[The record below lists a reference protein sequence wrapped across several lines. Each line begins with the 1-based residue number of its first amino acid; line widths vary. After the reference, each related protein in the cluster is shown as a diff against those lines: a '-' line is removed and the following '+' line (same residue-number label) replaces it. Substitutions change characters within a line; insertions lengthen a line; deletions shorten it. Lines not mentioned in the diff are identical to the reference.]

1 MAASR
6 LSDSQ
11 KSELVE
17 RYRAGDAT
25 ASLANAY
32 GCSPNTV
39 TRTVKTLLSETDYAA
54 VKASR
59 AQRGAISKTLSAVGE
74 APVKDPSESSSSRLT
89 SPEEVKLAEAPLEER
104 QVDQLALDDEAAG
117 VLALDDADDF
127 GDDSEEDSSE
137 DDHLEADMGE
147 LPGSEVFRELVP
159 LGADSVVFSD
169 RPTVKCEPLLPG
181 LLPSSVYMLVDKTV
195 ELDARPLKEFSELGL
210 LADDDQDRRA
220 LCLFSNPRS
229 AKRQCGRSQR
239 VIKVPDTSVF
249 ELTTS
254 YLLAR
259 GITRLVLEGS
269 LIALDAQAPAI

>member
-25 ASLANAY
+25 ASLAKAY

-39 TRTVKTLLSETDYAA
+39 TRTVKTLLSEKDYVA

-59 AQRGAISKTLSAVGE
+59 AQRGAISKPLSTVGE
-74 APVKDPSESSSSRLT
+74 ATVNDPSESSSSTLN
-89 SPEEVKLAEAPLEER
+89 SLDEVKLEEGK
-104 QVDQLALDDEAAG
+104 VDELALDDEAAG

-127 GDDSEEDSSE
+127 GHDPEDDSSE
-137 DDHLEADMGE
+137 DDHLEADMGD
-147 LPGSEVFRELVP
+147 LPESEVFRELVP
-159 LGADSVVFSD
+159 LVADSVAFND
-169 RPTVKCEPLLPG
+169 RPTVQCEPLLPG

-210 LADDDQDRRA
+210 LADEDQDRRA
-220 LCLFSNPRS
+220 LCLFANPRS

-269 LIALDAQAPAI
+269 LIALDAQAPSI

>member
-25 ASLANAY
+25 ASLAKAY

-59 AQRGAISKTLSAVGE
+59 AQRGAISKTLSAVEE
-74 APVKDPSESSSSRLT
+74 APVKDPSESSSSTLN
-89 SPEEVKLAEAPLEER
+89 SLDEVKLEEGK
-104 QVDQLALDDEAAG
+104 VDELALDDEAAG

-127 GDDSEEDSSE
+127 GHDPEEDSSE
-137 DDHLEADMGE
+137 DDHLEADMGD
-147 LPGSEVFRELVP
+147 LPESEVFRELVP
-159 LGADSVVFSD
+159 LVADSVAFND
-169 RPTVKCEPLLPG
+169 RPTVQCEPLLPG

-220 LCLFSNPRS
+220 LCLFANPRS

-269 LIALDAQAPAI
+269 LIALDSQAPSI

>member
-25 ASLANAY
+25 ASLAKAY

-39 TRTVKTLLSETDYAA
+39 TRTVKTLLSEKDYVA
-54 VKASR
+54 VKVSR
-59 AQRGAISKTLSAVGE
+59 ARRGAISKTLSAVGE
-74 APVKDPSESSSSRLT
+74 ATVKDQSESSSSKLN
-89 SPEEVKLAEAPLEER
+89 SLDEVKLEEGK
-104 QVDQLALDDEAAG
+104 VDELALDDEAAG

-127 GDDSEEDSSE
+127 GHDPEEDSSE
-137 DDHLEADMGE
+137 DDDLEADMGD

-159 LGADSVVFSD
+159 LVADSVAFTD
-169 RPTVKCEPLLPG
+169 RPKVQCEPLLPG

-195 ELDARPLKEFSELGL
+195 ELDARPLKEFPELGL
-210 LADDDQDRRA
+210 LAEADQDRQA
-220 LCLFSNPRS
+220 ICLFANPRS
-229 AKRQCGRSQR
+229 ANKCKGRSQR

-269 LIALDAQAPAI
+269 LIALDAQAP

>member
-1 MAASR
+1 MHPMAASR

-25 ASLANAY
+25 ASLAKAY

-39 TRTVKTLLSETDYAA
+39 TRTVKTLLSEKDYVA

-74 APVKDPSESSSSRLT
+74 TTVNDPSESSSSTLN
-89 SPEEVKLAEAPLEER
+89 SLDEVKLEEGK
-104 QVDQLALDDEAAG
+104 VDELALDDEAAG

-127 GDDSEEDSSE
+127 GHDPEEDSSE
-137 DDHLEADMGE
+137 DDHLEADMGD
-147 LPGSEVFRELVP
+147 LPESEVFRELVP
-159 LGADSVVFSD
+159 LVADSVAFND
-169 RPTVKCEPLLPG
+169 RPTVQCEPLLPG

-220 LCLFSNPRS
+220 LCLFANPRS

-269 LIALDAQAPAI
+269 LIALDSQAPSI

>member
-1 MAASR
+1 MHPMAASR

-25 ASLANAY
+25 ASLAKAY

-39 TRTVKTLLSETDYAA
+39 TRTVKTLLSETDYAE

-59 AQRGAISKTLSAVGE
+59 AQRGAISKTLSVVEE
-74 APVKDPSESSSSRLT
+74 APVKDPSESSSSTLN
-89 SPEEVKLAEAPLEER
+89 SLDEVKLEEGK
-104 QVDQLALDDEAAG
+104 VDELALDDEAAG

-127 GDDSEEDSSE
+127 GHDPEEDSSE
-137 DDHLEADMGE
+137 DDHLEADMGD
-147 LPGSEVFRELVP
+147 LPESEVFRELVP
-159 LGADSVVFSD
+159 LVADSVAFND
-169 RPTVKCEPLLPG
+169 RPTVQCEPLLPG

-220 LCLFSNPRS
+220 LCLFANPRS

-269 LIALDAQAPAI
+269 LIALNAQAPSI

>member
-25 ASLANAY
+25 ASLAKAY

-59 AQRGAISKTLSAVGE
+59 AQRGAISKTLSAVE
-74 APVKDPSESSSSRLT
+74 EVPVKDPSESSSSTLN
-89 SPEEVKLAEAPLEER
+89 SLDEVKLEEGK
-104 QVDQLALDDEAAG
+104 VDELALDDEAAG

-127 GDDSEEDSSE
+127 GDDLEEDSSE
-137 DDHLEADMGE
+137 DDPLEADMGD
-147 LPGSEVFRELVP
+147 LPESEVFRELVP
-159 LGADSVVFSD
+159 LVADSVAFNN
-169 RPTVKCEPLLPG
+169 RPTVQCQPLLPG

-220 LCLFSNPRS
+220 LCLFANPRS

-269 LIALDAQAPAI
+269 LIALDAQAPSI

>member
-6 LSDSQ
+6 LSDSE
-11 KSELVE
+11 KSVLVE

-25 ASLANAY
+25 VSLAKAY

-39 TRTVKTLLSETDYAA
+39 TRTVKTLLSEKDYVA

-59 AQRGAISKTLSAVGE
+59 SQRGAISKTLSAVGE
-74 APVKDPSESSSSRLT
+74 ATVNDPSESSSSTLN
-89 SPEEVKLAEAPLEER
+89 SLDEMKLEEGK
-104 QVDQLALDDEAAG
+104 VDELALDDEAAG

-127 GDDSEEDSSE
+127 GHDPEEDSSE
-137 DDHLEADMGE
+137 DDHLEADMGD
-147 LPGSEVFRELVP
+147 LPESEVFRELVP
-159 LGADSVVFSD
+159 LVADSVVFSD
-169 RPTVKCEPLLPG
+169 RPKVKCEPLLPG

-220 LCLFSNPRS
+220 LCLFANPRS

-269 LIALDAQAPAI
+269 LIALDAQAPSI

>member
-25 ASLANAY
+25 ASLAKAY

-39 TRTVKTLLSETDYAA
+39 TRTVKTLLSEKDYVA

-59 AQRGAISKTLSAVGE
+59 AQRGAIPKPFSNVE
-74 APVKDPSESSSSRLT
+74 AASVKDQSASSSTTLT
-89 SPEEVKLAEAPLEER
+89 SPEEMKLEDGN
-104 QVDQLALDDEAAG
+104 VDELALDDEAAG

-127 GDDSEEDSSE
+127 GHDPEEDSSE
-137 DDHLEADMGE
+137 DDHLEADMGD
-147 LPGSEVFRELVP
+147 LPESEVFRELVP
-159 LGADSVVFSD
+159 LVTDSVDFSD
-169 RPTVKCEPLLPG
+169 RPTVQCEPLLPG

-195 ELDARPLKEFSELGL
+195 ELDARPLKEFSELGV
-210 LADDDQDRRA
+210 LANDDQERRA
-220 LCLFSNPRS
+220 LCLFANPRS

-269 LIALDAQAPAI
+269 LIALDAPAPSV

>member
-1 MAASR
+1 MHPMAASR

-25 ASLANAY
+25 ASLAKAY

-39 TRTVKTLLSETDYAA
+39 TRTVKTLLSEKDYVA

-59 AQRGAISKTLSAVGE
+59 AQRGAISKTLSAVEE
-74 APVKDPSESSSSRLT
+74 APVKDPSESSSSTLN
-89 SPEEVKLAEAPLEER
+89 SLDEVKLEEGK
-104 QVDQLALDDEAAG
+104 VDELALDDEAAG

-127 GDDSEEDSSE
+127 GDDLEEDSSE
-137 DDHLEADMGE
+137 DDPLEADMGD
-147 LPGSEVFRELVP
+147 LPESEVFRELVP
-159 LGADSVVFSD
+159 LVADSVAFNN
-169 RPTVKCEPLLPG
+169 RPTVQCQPLLPG

-220 LCLFSNPRS
+220 LCLFANPRS

-269 LIALDAQAPAI
+269 LIALDSQAPSI

>member
-1 MAASR
+1 MHPMAASR

-25 ASLANAY
+25 ASLAKAY

-59 AQRGAISKTLSAVGE
+59 AQRGAISKTLSVVEE
-74 APVKDPSESSSSRLT
+74 APVKDPSEPSSSTLNSLD
-89 SPEEVKLAEAPLEER
+89 EVKLEEGK
-104 QVDQLALDDEAAG
+104 VDELALDDEAAG

-127 GDDSEEDSSE
+127 GDDLEEDSSE
-137 DDHLEADMGE
+137 DDLEADMGD
-147 LPGSEVFRELVP
+147 LPESEVFRELVP
-159 LGADSVVFSD
+159 LVADSVAFND
-169 RPTVKCEPLLPG
+169 RPTVQCEPLLPG

-210 LADDDQDRRA
+210 LADDDKDRRA
-220 LCLFSNPRS
+220 LCLFANPRS

-269 LIALDAQAPAI
+269 LIALDAQAPSI

>member
-1 MAASR
+1 MHPMAASR

-25 ASLANAY
+25 ASLAKAY

-39 TRTVKTLLSETDYAA
+39 TRTVKTLLSEKDYVA

-74 APVKDPSESSSSRLT
+74 ATTINDPSESSSSTLN
-89 SPEEVKLAEAPLEER
+89 SLDEVKLEEGK
-104 QVDQLALDDEAAG
+104 VDELALDDEAAG

-127 GDDSEEDSSE
+127 GHDAEEDSSE
-137 DDHLEADMGE
+137 DDHLEADMGD
-147 LPGSEVFRELVP
+147 LPESEVFRELVP
-159 LGADSVVFSD
+159 LVADSVAFND
-169 RPTVKCEPLLPG
+169 RPTVQCEPLLPG

-220 LCLFSNPRS
+220 LCLFANPRS

-269 LIALDAQAPAI
+269 LIALDAQAPSS

>member
-25 ASLANAY
+25 ASLAKAY

-39 TRTVKTLLSETDYAA
+39 TRTVKTLLSEKDYVA

-74 APVKDPSESSSSRLT
+74 APVKDPSESSSSTLN
-89 SPEEVKLAEAPLEER
+89 SLDEVKLEEGK
-104 QVDQLALDDEAAG
+104 VDELALDDEAAG

-127 GDDSEEDSSE
+127 GDDPEEDSSE
-137 DDHLEADMGE
+137 DDHLEADMGD
-147 LPGSEVFRELVP
+147 LPESEVFRELVP
-159 LGADSVVFSD
+159 LVADSVAFND
-169 RPTVKCEPLLPG
+169 RPTVQCEPLLPG

-220 LCLFSNPRS
+220 LCLFANPRS

-269 LIALDAQAPAI
+269 LIALDAQAPSI

>member
-1 MAASR
+1 MHPMAASR

-25 ASLANAY
+25 ASLAKAY

-39 TRTVKTLLSETDYAA
+39 TRTVKTLLSEKDYVA

-74 APVKDPSESSSSRLT
+74 ATVKDQSESSSSKLN
-89 SPEEVKLAEAPLEER
+89 SLDEVKLEEGK
-104 QVDQLALDDEAAG
+104 VDELALDDEAAG

-127 GDDSEEDSSE
+127 GHDPEEDSSE
-137 DDHLEADMGE
+137 DDPLEVDMGD
-147 LPGSEVFRELVP
+147 LPESEVFRELVP
-159 LGADSVVFSD
+159 LVADSVAFTD
-169 RPTVKCEPLLPG
+169 RPKVKCEPLLPG

-220 LCLFSNPRS
+220 LCLFANPRS

-269 LIALDAQAPAI
+269 LIALDAPAPSI

>member
-25 ASLANAY
+25 ASLAKAY

-54 VKASR
+54 VKAFR

-74 APVKDPSESSSSRLT
+74 ATVNDPSESSSSTLN
-89 SPEEVKLAEAPLEER
+89 SLDEVKLEEGK
-104 QVDQLALDDEAAG
+104 VDELALDDEAAG

-127 GDDSEEDSSE
+127 GDDLEEDSSE
-137 DDHLEADMGE
+137 DDPLEADMGD
-147 LPGSEVFRELVP
+147 LPESEVFRELVP
-159 LGADSVVFSD
+159 LVADSVAFND
-169 RPTVKCEPLLPG
+169 RPTVQCEPLLPG

-220 LCLFSNPRS
+220 LCLFANPRS

-269 LIALDAQAPAI
+269 LIALDSQAPSI

>member
-25 ASLANAY
+25 ASLAKAY

-59 AQRGAISKTLSAVGE
+59 AQRGAISKTLSAVEE
-74 APVKDPSESSSSRLT
+74 APVKDPSESSSSTLN
-89 SPEEVKLAEAPLEER
+89 SLDEVKLEEGK
-104 QVDQLALDDEAAG
+104 VDELALDDEAAG

-127 GDDSEEDSSE
+127 GDDLEEDSSE
-137 DDHLEADMGE
+137 DDPLEADMGD
-147 LPGSEVFRELVP
+147 LPESEVFRELVP
-159 LGADSVVFSD
+159 LVADSVAFSD

-220 LCLFSNPRS
+220 LCLFANPRS

-269 LIALDAQAPAI
+269 LIALDSQAPSI

>member
-25 ASLANAY
+25 ASLAKAY

-39 TRTVKTLLSETDYAA
+39 NRTVKTLLSEKDYVA

-74 APVKDPSESSSSRLT
+74 ATVKDQDPSESSSSTLN
-89 SPEEVKLAEAPLEER
+89 SLDEVKLEEGK
-104 QVDQLALDDEAAG
+104 VDELALDDEAAG

-127 GDDSEEDSSE
+127 GHDPEEDSSE
-137 DDHLEADMGE
+137 DDHLEADMGD
-147 LPGSEVFRELVP
+147 LPESEVFRELVP
-159 LGADSVVFSD
+159 LVADSVVFSD
-169 RPTVKCEPLLPG
+169 RPTVQCEPLLPG

-220 LCLFSNPRS
+220 LCLFANPRS

-254 YLLAR
+254 HLLAR

-269 LIALDAQAPAI
+269 LIALDAQVPSI

>member
-25 ASLANAY
+25 ASLAKAY

-39 TRTVKTLLSETDYAA
+39 TRTVKTLLSEKDYAA
-54 VKASR
+54 VKVSR
-59 AQRGAISKTLSAVGE
+59 ARRGAISKTLSAVGE
-74 APVKDPSESSSSRLT
+74 ATVKDQSELSSS
-89 SPEEVKLAEAPLEER
+89 KLNSLEEGK
-104 QVDQLALDDEAAG
+104 VDDLALDEESAG
-117 VLALDDADDF
+117 LLALDDADDF
-127 GDDSEEDSSE
+127 GFDPEEDSSE
-137 DDHLEADMGE
+137 DDDLEVDMGD
-147 LPGSEVFRELVP
+147 LPGSEMFREVVP
-159 LGADSVVFSD
+159 LVEHSVAFND
-169 RPTVKCEPLLPG
+169 RPKVKCEPLLPG

-220 LCLFSNPRS
+220 LCLFTNPRS

-269 LIALDAQAPAI
+269 LIALDAQSP

>member
-25 ASLANAY
+25 ASLAKAY

-39 TRTVKTLLSETDYAA
+39 TRTVKTLLSEKDYVA

-74 APVKDPSESSSSRLT
+74 VPVKDPSESRSSTLNSLD
-89 SPEEVKLAEAPLEER
+89 EVKLEEGK
-104 QVDQLALDDEAAG
+104 VDELGLDDEAAG

-127 GDDSEEDSSE
+127 GHDPEEDSSE
-137 DDHLEADMGE
+137 DDHLEADMGD
-147 LPGSEVFRELVP
+147 LPESEVFRELVP
-159 LGADSVVFSD
+159 LVADSVAFND
-169 RPTVKCEPLLPG
+169 RPTVQCEPLLPG

-220 LCLFSNPRS
+220 LCLFANPRS

-269 LIALDAQAPAI
+269 LIALDSQAPSI

>member
-25 ASLANAY
+25 ASLAKAY

-39 TRTVKTLLSETDYAA
+39 TRTVKTLLSEKDYAA

-59 AQRGAISKTLSAVGE
+59 AQRGAISKPLSTVE
-74 APVKDPSESSSSRLT
+74 AASVKDQSASSLSTLT
-89 SPEEVKLAEAPLEER
+89 PPEEVKLAEDQLEER
-104 QVDQLALDDEAAG
+104 QVEQLALDDEAAG

-127 GDDSEEDSSE
+127 GDDPEEDSSE
-137 DDHLEADMGE
+137 DDPLEADMGD
-147 LPGSEVFRELVP
+147 LPESEVFRELVP
-159 LGADSVVFSD
+159 LVADSVAFND
-169 RPTVKCEPLLPG
+169 RPTVQCQPLLPG

-195 ELDARPLKEFSELGL
+195 ELDARPLKEFSELGS

-220 LCLFSNPRS
+220 LCLFANPRS

-269 LIALDAQAPAI
+269 LIALDSQAPSI

>member
-25 ASLANAY
+25 ASLAKAY

-39 TRTVKTLLSETDYAA
+39 TRTVKTLLSETDYAE

-59 AQRGAISKTLSAVGE
+59 AQRGAISKTLSAAVEE
-74 APVKDPSESSSSRLT
+74 APVKDASESSSSTLN
-89 SPEEVKLAEAPLEER
+89 SLDEVKLEEGK
-104 QVDQLALDDEAAG
+104 VDELALDDEAAG

-127 GDDSEEDSSE
+127 GDDLEEDSSE
-137 DDHLEADMGE
+137 DDPLEADMGD
-147 LPGSEVFRELVP
+147 LPESEVFRELVP
-159 LGADSVVFSD
+159 LVADSVAFND
-169 RPTVKCEPLLPG
+169 RPTVQCQPLLPG

-220 LCLFSNPRS
+220 LCLFANPRS

-249 ELTTS
+249 ELTAS

-269 LIALDAQAPAI
+269 LIALDSQAPSI

>member
-25 ASLANAY
+25 ASLAKAY

-39 TRTVKTLLSETDYAA
+39 TRTVKTLLSEKDYVA

-74 APVKDPSESSSSRLT
+74 ATTVNDPSESSSSTLN
-89 SPEEVKLAEAPLEER
+89 SLDEVKLEEGK
-104 QVDQLALDDEAAG
+104 VDELALDDEAAG

-127 GDDSEEDSSE
+127 GHDPEEDSSE
-137 DDHLEADMGE
+137 DDHLEADMGD

-159 LGADSVVFSD
+159 LVADSVVFSD
-169 RPTVKCEPLLPG
+169 RPKVKCEPLLPG

-210 LADDDQDRRA
+210 LADEDQDRRA
-220 LCLFSNPRS
+220 LCLFANPRS

-269 LIALDAQAPAI
+269 LIALDAQAPSI

>member
-25 ASLANAY
+25 ASLAKAY

-39 TRTVKTLLSETDYAA
+39 TRTVKTLLSEKDYVA

-59 AQRGAISKTLSAVGE
+59 AQRGAISKPLSIVGE
-74 APVKDPSESSSSRLT
+74 ATVNDPSESSSSTLN
-89 SPEEVKLAEAPLEER
+89 SFDEVNLEEGK
-104 QVDQLALDDEAAG
+104 VDGLALDDEAVG

-127 GDDSEEDSSE
+127 GDDPEEDSSE
-137 DDHLEADMGE
+137 EGDLEADMGD
-147 LPGSEVFRELVP
+147 LPESEVFRELVP
-159 LGADSVVFSD
+159 LVADSVAFSD

-210 LADDDQDRRA
+210 LADDDKDRRA
-220 LCLFSNPRS
+220 LCLFANPRS

-249 ELTTS
+249 ELTIS

-269 LIALDAQAPAI
+269 LIALDSQAPSV

>member
-25 ASLANAY
+25 ASLAKAY

-74 APVKDPSESSSSRLT
+74 APVKDPSESSSSTLN
-89 SPEEVKLAEAPLEER
+89 SFDEGK
-104 QVDQLALDDEAAG
+104 VDELALDDEAAG

-127 GDDSEEDSSE
+127 GDDLEEDSSE
-137 DDHLEADMGE
+137 DDPLEADMGD
-147 LPGSEVFRELVP
+147 LPESEVFRELVP
-159 LGADSVVFSD
+159 LVADSVAFNN
-169 RPTVKCEPLLPG
+169 RPTVQCQPLLPG

-220 LCLFSNPRS
+220 LCLFANPRS

-269 LIALDAQAPAI
+269 LIALDSQAPSI

>member
-25 ASLANAY
+25 ASLAKAY

-39 TRTVKTLLSETDYAA
+39 TRTVKTLLSEKDYVA

-74 APVKDPSESSSSRLT
+74 APVKDPSESSSSTLN
-89 SPEEVKLAEAPLEER
+89 SLDEVKLEEGK
-104 QVDQLALDDEAAG
+104 VDELALDDEAAG

-127 GDDSEEDSSE
+127 GHDPEEDSSE
-137 DDHLEADMGE
+137 DDHLEADMGD
-147 LPGSEVFRELVP
+147 LPESEVFRELVP
-159 LGADSVVFSD
+159 LVADSVAFND
-169 RPTVKCEPLLPG
+169 RPTVQCEPLLPG

-220 LCLFSNPRS
+220 LCLFANPRS

-269 LIALDAQAPAI
+269 LIALDAQAPSI

>member
-1 MAASR
+1 MHPMAASR

-25 ASLANAY
+25 ASLAKAY

-59 AQRGAISKTLSAVGE
+59 AQRGAISKTLSAVEE
-74 APVKDPSESSSSRLT
+74 APVKDPSESSSSTLN
-89 SPEEVKLAEAPLEER
+89 SLDEVKLEEGE
-104 QVDQLALDDEAAG
+104 VDELALDDEAAG

-127 GDDSEEDSSE
+127 GDDLEEDSSE
-137 DDHLEADMGE
+137 DDPLEADMGH
-147 LPGSEVFRELVP
+147 LPETEVFRELVP
-159 LGADSVVFSD
+159 LVADSVAFND
-169 RPTVKCEPLLPG
+169 RPTVQCQPLLPG

-220 LCLFSNPRS
+220 LCLFANPRS
-229 AKRQCGRSQR
+229 AKRQCGRSLR
-239 VIKVPDTSVF
+239 VIKVPDTSV
-249 ELTTS
+249 
-254 YLLAR
+254 R
-259 GITRLVLEGS
+259 
-269 LIALDAQAPAI
+269 

>member
-25 ASLANAY
+25 ASLAKAY

-39 TRTVKTLLSETDYAA
+39 TRTVKTLLSEKDYVA

-74 APVKDPSESSSSRLT
+74 ATVNDPSESSSSTLN
-89 SPEEVKLAEAPLEER
+89 SLDEVKLEEGK
-104 QVDQLALDDEAAG
+104 VDELALDDEAAG

-127 GDDSEEDSSE
+127 GDDPEEDSSE
-137 DDHLEADMGE
+137 DDHLEADMGD
-147 LPGSEVFRELVP
+147 LPESEVFRELVP
-159 LGADSVVFSD
+159 LVADSVAFND
-169 RPTVKCEPLLPG
+169 RPTVQCEPLLPG

-220 LCLFSNPRS
+220 LCLFANPRS

-269 LIALDAQAPAI
+269 LIALDSQAPSI